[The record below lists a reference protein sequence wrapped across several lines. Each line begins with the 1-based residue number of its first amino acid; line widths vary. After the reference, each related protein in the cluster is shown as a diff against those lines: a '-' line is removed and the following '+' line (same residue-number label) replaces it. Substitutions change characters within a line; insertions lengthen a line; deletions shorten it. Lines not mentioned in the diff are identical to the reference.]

1 MTIQLPNYQK
11 HQLIPDVTMETVGV
25 RNIMGK
31 QQEEDEEQDRN
42 SKLMKERVSSPFM
55 ESLDFLFP

>member
-1 MTIQLPNYQK
+1 
-11 HQLIPDVTMETVGV
+11 METVGG

-31 QQEEDEEQDRN
+31 QQEEEEELDRN